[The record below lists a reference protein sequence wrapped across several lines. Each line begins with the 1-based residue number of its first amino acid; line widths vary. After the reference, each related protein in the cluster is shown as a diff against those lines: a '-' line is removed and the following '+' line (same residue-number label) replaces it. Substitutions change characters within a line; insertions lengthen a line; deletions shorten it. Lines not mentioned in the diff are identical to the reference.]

1 MLAAETR
8 NPWRKYQ
15 RSENE
20 EQLHAH
26 CISFKFCAKVF
37 RPNKVLD
44 VPVAWEELPFG
55 KCEVVP
61 GQVDQSKTND
71 WESFLI
77 SFGYMNSFMYASKL
91 VPWKILIRARENT

>member
-1 MLAAETR
+1 MRDVALRKRSESEVSSFNKPKTMLAAETR
-8 NPWRKYQ
+8 NHWRKYQ

-26 CISFKFCAKVF
+26 CIFFKFCAKFF
-37 RPNKVLD
+37 RPNEVLG

-61 GQVDQSKTND
+61 GQVDQSTTND
-71 WESFLI
+71 
-77 SFGYMNSFMYASKL
+77 
-91 VPWKILIRARENT
+91 